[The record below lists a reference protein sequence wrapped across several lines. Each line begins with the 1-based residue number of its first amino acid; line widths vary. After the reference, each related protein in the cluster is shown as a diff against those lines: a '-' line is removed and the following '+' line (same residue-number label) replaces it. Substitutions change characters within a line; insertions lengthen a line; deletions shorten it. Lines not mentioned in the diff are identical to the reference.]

1 MMNNLQE
8 ELKKC
13 WDLRKKNFGNGI
25 YFYAPSLK
33 RYETS
38 EFKNS
43 SEPQLVPI
51 SVTGDNC
58 ALNCDHCKAE
68 ILKSMHHAKTGEE
81 LLKLGEYLSGKGTK
95 GLLISGGSNRNGIV
109 PLHEFIPAIK
119 SLKERYGFKILVHT
133 GLVDEDLARELSFI
147 DLAML
152 DIIGSEETIKQVYH
166 LDAKVGDFENSL
178 RYLCENNINVAPHV
192 VIGLHYGKIKGERKA
207 LEIIS
212 RFQISSLVLVGL
224 LPLPDTPMEGTEA
237 PSPEDMA
244 KIFTLSRLSF
254 PNTPILLG
262 CERSFDERI
271 KTEKLAIQAGLN
283 GIAYPSDGT
292 VSFAKNLGLMPRFS
306 ELCCSLIHEEKCG
319 VS

>member
-1 MMNNLQE
+1 MNNLQSQ
-8 ELKKC
+8 LKKC
-13 WDLRKKNFGNGI
+13 WDLRKKNFGNEI

-43 SEPQLVPI
+43 SEPHFVPI
-51 SVTGDNC
+51 SITGDYC
-58 ALNCDHCKAE
+58 SLQCDHCKAE
-68 ILKSMHHAKTGEE
+68 ILKSMYHAKTEEE
-81 LLKLGEYLSGKGTK
+81 LLKLGEYLFRKGTK
-95 GLLISGGSNRNGIV
+95 GLLISGGSNRNGVV
-109 PLHEFIPAIK
+109 PLHEFIPAIR
-119 SLKERYGFKILVHT
+119 SLKDRYGFKILVHT
-133 GLVDEDLARELSFI
+133 GLVDEGLARELKFI

-166 LDAKVGDFENSL
+166 LDAEVGDFENSL
-178 RYLCENNINVAPHV
+178 RYLSENNINVAPHV
-192 VIGLHYGKIKGERKA
+192 VIGLHYGEIKGERRA

-212 RFQISSLVLVGL
+212 QFPISSLVLVGL
-224 LPLPDTPMEGTEA
+224 LPLPDTPMEKAGA

-254 PNTPILLG
+254 PKTPILLG

-283 GIAYPSDGT
+283 GIAYPSDGI
-292 VSFAKNLGLMPRFS
+292 VSFAKSLGLTPSFS
-306 ELCCSLIHEEKCG
+306 ELCCSLIHGEKCG